1 MTDKPV
7 VGFIGVGLMGWGMAK
22 NVVEKGYPLLVM
34 AHRKREAVEDL
45 IGRGASEVSS
55 PKEMAEK
62 ADVIVLCVTGAPQVE
77 DLLRREDGILAG
89 ARDGLTVIDTSTSE
103 PDLTE
108 RLHAELGERG
118 ITFFDAPLSRTPA
131 HAWEGELST
140 YVGGPEE
147 LIEKWRP
154 LLSTWASVVIP
165 ARGPV
170 GAAHAIK
177 LINNVISIGYAGIWS
192 ECYSMISKI
201 GVEPEIFREIVS
213 NSGMNCGNFQNY
225 SKYVCEGDPKAH
237 EFTLSNCLK
246 DITYY
251 NRLAT
256 RNGAATFMSDG
267 ALQLLK
273 LGNTM
278 GYGERNIPELV
289 DVVAKLNGQKERAK

>member
-1 MTDKPV
+1 MSDKPV

-22 NVVEKGYPLLVM
+22 NIVEKGYPLVVM
-34 AHRKREAVEDL
+34 AHRKREAVDDL
-45 IGRGASEVSS
+45 IGRGASEVTS

-77 DLLRREDGILAG
+77 DILRRDDGILAG
-89 ARDGLTVIDTSTSE
+89 AREGLAIIDTSTSE

-131 HAWEGELST
+131 HAWEGELTT
-140 YVGGPEE
+140 YVGGTDA
-147 LIEKWRP
+147 LVEKWTP

-165 ARGPV
+165 VKGPV
-170 GAAHAIK
+170 GAAHATK
-177 LINNVISIGYAGIWS
+177 LINNLIGIGYAALWS
-192 ECYSMISKI
+192 ECYSMISKL
-201 GVEPEIFREIVS
+201 GVAPETFREIVS

-237 EFTLSNCLK
+237 EFALSNCLK
-246 DITYY
+246 DLTYY

-256 RNGAATFMSDG
+256 RNGSATLMSDG
-267 ALQLLK
+267 ALQMLK
-273 LGNTM
+273 LGVTM
-278 GYGERNIPELV
+278 GYGEKNMPEMI
-289 DVVAKLNGQKERAK
+289 DIVAKLNGQKERAK